1 MWMSSFKPTA
11 RPSAIAY
18 DSTSILRPEL
28 SATSQY
34 KKSDFS
40 YRLALLNVKLSDIT
54 KSLISSNVATL
65 FVLILRRV
73 IASIISRA

>member
-1 MWMSSFKPTA
+1 MEA
-11 RPSAIAY
+11 
-18 DSTSILRPEL
+18 
-28 SATSQY
+28 
-34 KKSDFS
+34 
-40 YRLALLNVKLSDIT
+40 RLALLNVKLSDIT